1 MRASLARI
9 KSFDRGLKFQLY
21 RRLERLREFVLIAQ
35 ERCYLEHYQ
44 RQADD
49 RWLLT
54 ETSAV
59 NGHLQL
65 ESIDVALSLEQ
76 IYFKVA
82 LDETGLS

>member
-1 MRASLARI
+1 MQASLARI
-9 KSFDRGLKFQLY
+9 KLFDRWLKFQLY
-21 RRLERLREFVLIAQ
+21 RGWETLRVFVLITQ

-49 RWLLT
+49 RWLLS
-54 ETSAV
+54 ETSEV

>member
-1 MRASLARI
+1 MRAGLARI

-21 RRLERLREFVLIAQ
+21 RRWETLRVFVLIAQ

-49 RWLLT
+49 RWLLS
-54 ETSAV
+54 ETSEV